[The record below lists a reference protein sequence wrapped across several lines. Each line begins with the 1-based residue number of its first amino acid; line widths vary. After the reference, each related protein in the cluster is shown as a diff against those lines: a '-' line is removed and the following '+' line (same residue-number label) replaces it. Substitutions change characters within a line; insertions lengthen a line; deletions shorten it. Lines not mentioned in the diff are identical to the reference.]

1 MAASLAER
9 VSDPAEPR
17 LSRGT
22 GTPPSRVGRHYAAV
36 TATGCDYRVTN
47 RHSQAAGRVVLAA
60 GLSLA
65 SLAALTACSGSS
77 ASTTAQGG
85 AGAGTAA
92 ANPVSTTT
100 AQAAGKQVNDCT
112 LVTAAQLSAAVGVK
126 YTSVQASGTGTICNV
141 TGVNVTDGFF
151 YEVDKEDGTIT
162 TWSGELAI
170 LKEDDGSYTSVSG
183 IGDRAAQ
190 GGVKEFAAE
199 ADGYIVVV
207 VNADVN
213 VATASTFTRTKK
225 IEKLLISKL

>member
-1 MAASLAER
+1 
-9 VSDPAEPR
+9 VI
-17 LSRGT
+17 
-22 GTPPSRVGRHYAAV
+22 
-36 TATGCDYRVTN
+36 N
-47 RHSQAAGRVVLAA
+47 RHSRAAGRFVLAAA

-65 SLAALTACSGSS
+65 SLVTLTACTGSS
-77 ASTTAQGG
+77 ASSTAQGG
-85 AGAGTAA
+85 TGAGTPA

-100 AQAAGKQVNDCT
+100 AQAAGKEVSDCT

-126 YTSVQASGTGTICNV
+126 YTSVQPSGTGTICNV
-141 TGVNVTDGFF
+141 TGVAVTDGFF
-151 YEVDKEDGTIT
+151 YEVDKEDGTINS
-162 TWSGELAI
+162 WSSELAV

-190 GGVKEFAAE
+190 GAIKEFAAE

>member
-1 MAASLAER
+1 M
-9 VSDPAEPR
+9 
-17 LSRGT
+17 
-22 GTPPSRVGRHYAAV
+22 
-36 TATGCDYRVTN
+36 TN
-47 RHSQAAGRVVLAA
+47 RHSHTAGRVALGAA
-60 GLSLA
+60 GVSLA
-65 SLAALTACSGSS
+65 SLAALTACSGGS

-85 AGAGTAA
+85 AGAGTPA

-100 AQAAGKQVNDCT
+100 AQASAKQVNDCT

-162 TWSGELAI
+162 TWSSELAV
-170 LKEDDGSYTSVSG
+170 LKQDDGSYTSVSG

-190 GGVKEFAAE
+190 GAIKEFAAE